1 MGIKWGPDVW
11 KCLISTHINGVY
23 MPYNHCNHLKKASCT
38 FLTVPMFECCHSFCA
53 LIGYDST
60 SMCQSMTPITS
71 PEQIECRMLPT
82 HSNTHKCWSIHCWYW
97 CLLTAINLWPFIS
110 PALHSPLPRL
120 RCYLR
125 ATDAGTDCAWL
136 ISHSPLTAG
145 NTDTLD
151 LTHN

>member
-1 MGIKWGPDVW
+1 MRARCLKMPDKYAHKWCAHALQSLQSF
-11 KCLISTHINGVY
+11 K
-23 MPYNHCNHLKKASCT
+23 KKASCT

-71 PEQIECRMLPT
+71 PQQIECRMLPT

-110 PALHSPLPRL
+110 PALHSPLPP
-120 RCYLR
+120 
-125 ATDAGTDCAWL
+125 
-136 ISHSPLTAG
+136 SPLLSQGYRCRYRLCMADQSQPTFNRKYWHSG
-145 NTDTLD
+145 LNP
-151 LTHN
+151 